1 MTLQTFTLSDTESG
15 FYAEQLA
22 LLQKISLYNEAVD
35 NLTQVINQQA
45 SNTDQDSREE
55 AILTAEVAKF
65 QAESDYLQAGYTLY
79 DKIDELQ
86 SFGSGDPQF
95 VVALIPDRNVHENSS
110 DVILAYA

>member
-1 MTLQTFTLSDTESG
+1 MTFQTFTLSDTDSG

-22 LLQKISLYNEAVD
+22 LLQKISIYNEAVATF
-35 NLTQVINQQA
+35 NEVINQQA

-79 DKIDELQ
+79 DKIDELKPF
-86 SFGSGDPQF
+86 SSGDPQF
-95 VVALIPDRNVHENSS
+95 IAALIPDRNVHENSS
-110 DVILAYA
+110 DVILTYA